1 MQSSDYKMI
10 NLILEQLKLNQTDL
24 ARFLGLS
31 PTYFTGIK
39 NGATLS
45 NKTKAL
51 IVEKLNVNPTWLE
64 TGEGEIFIGGI
75 LPNIQQQT
83 ATNSNLAAVK
93 SLSDDAGYWKR
104 RAMELEKQVADLT
117 QAVLNLSQAIPGG
130 FRKLTANCFPYAV
143 LNPLWAQKRVQLQL
157 APR

>member
-1 MQSSDYKMI
+1 MQTSDFERI
-10 NLILEQLKLNQTDL
+10 NFLLNSLKINQKEL
-24 ARFLGLS
+24 SELLGLAS
-31 PTYFTGIK
+31 SYFTLIK
-39 NGATLS
+39 NGSPLS
-45 NKTKAL
+45 AKTKAL

-75 LPNIQQQT
+75 IPNIQQQT
-83 ATNSNLAAVK
+83 ATNSNISGVKQLAE
-93 SLSDDAGYWKR
+93 DAGYWKK
-104 RAMELEKQVADLT
+104 RAIELEKQVADLT

-143 LNPLWAQKRVQLQL
+143 LSPIWAQKRVQLQL